1 MALLTPKKIKQVIRS
16 ARYHVWEMG
25 VRDRKHP
32 VRHVNRNPLVLSA
45 AKDLARIGATQGKH
59 DRAVTTN
66 PKSRQGF
73 RVIAQYEA
81 RTGENV
87 TAEVYRGRARKKPD
101 LAPNPVALDPNPTV
115 ISSGE

>member
-1 MALLTPKKIKQVIRS
+1 MANS
-16 ARYHVWEMG
+16 NNYHVWEMG

-32 VRHVNRNPLVLSA
+32 VRHVNKKPLELKV
-45 AKDLARIGATQGKH
+45 AKQLARIGATEGKH

-81 RTGENV
+81 GTGENV
-87 TAEVYRGRARKKPD
+87 TAEVYRGRARKKPE
-101 LAPNPVALDPNPTV
+101 LAPNPVALEPNPTV